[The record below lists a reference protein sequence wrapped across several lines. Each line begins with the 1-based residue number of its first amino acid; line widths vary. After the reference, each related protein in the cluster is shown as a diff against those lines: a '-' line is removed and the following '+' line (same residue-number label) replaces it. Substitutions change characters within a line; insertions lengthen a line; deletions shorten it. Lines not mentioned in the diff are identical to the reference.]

1 MTRFCEVARVCVE
14 VIEINNNIKV
24 NSEISDNQ
32 SFYLSKDLEFCLI
45 WILKWI
51 FSSTHILTI
60 FNINWVQFIMVP
72 LQTSSK
78 SVAICTSD

>member
-1 MTRFCEVARVCVE
+1 MCHLMTRFCEVARVCVD

-45 WILKWI
+45 
-51 FSSTHILTI
+51 
-60 FNINWVQFIMVP
+60 
-72 LQTSSK
+72 
-78 SVAICTSD
+78 